1 MSLTPR
7 SQSAYQFPL
16 LPLQKSF
23 YDVSYDTLHEDH
35 GGKLRSLGTSEALKM
50 SQLTFKES
58 VVVLA
63 ANGKVLKKRRLSF
76 DQFITDEDLEAI
88 ANDAEEGRGHAP

>member
-1 MSLTPR
+1 
-7 SQSAYQFPL
+7 
-16 LPLQKSF
+16 
-23 YDVSYDTLHEDH
+23 
-35 GGKLRSLGTSEALKM
+35 M

-76 DQFITDEDLEAI
+76 DQFITSEDLEAI
-88 ANDAEEGRGHAP
+88 VNDAEEGRGLVP

>member
-1 MSLTPR
+1 
-7 SQSAYQFPL
+7 
-16 LPLQKSF
+16 
-23 YDVSYDTLHEDH
+23 
-35 GGKLRSLGTSEALKM
+35 M

-88 ANDAEEGRGHAP
+88 ANDTKEGRGYMP